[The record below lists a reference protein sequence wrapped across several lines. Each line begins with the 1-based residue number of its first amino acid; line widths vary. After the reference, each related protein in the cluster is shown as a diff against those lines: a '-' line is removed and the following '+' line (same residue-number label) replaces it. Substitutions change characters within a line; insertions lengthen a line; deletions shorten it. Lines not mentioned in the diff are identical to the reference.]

1 MKDYRITVR
10 FPAELRRRLKEAA
23 RRTKR
28 RESDLIRGA
37 VERQLKEEESSATI
51 YDRAAK
57 AGLIA
62 VIQSGPRDLST
73 NAKYFNGFGE
83 S

>member
-1 MKDYRITVR
+1 MKDYRVTVR
-10 FPAELRRRLKEAA
+10 FSAELRRRLSEAA

-28 RESDLIRGA
+28 RESELIRGA
-37 VERQLKEEESSATI
+37 VERQLEEEESSVTI

-57 AGLIA
+57 AGLIG
-62 VIQSGPRDLST
+62 VVQSGPRDLST
-73 NAKYFNGFGE
+73 NPKYLDGFGE